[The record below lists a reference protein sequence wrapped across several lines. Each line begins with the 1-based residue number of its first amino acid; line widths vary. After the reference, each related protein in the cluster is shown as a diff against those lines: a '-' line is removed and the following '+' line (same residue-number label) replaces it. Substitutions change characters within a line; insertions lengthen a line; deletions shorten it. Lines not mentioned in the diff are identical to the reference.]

1 MVSVSGSSSLQHQGE
16 ASPTQSPRDDHG
28 ALSDGF
34 LFAYVI
40 WYGKEFK
47 VCLQLIKIQHKLYI
61 LISFICWGLW
71 KAGISLHTSCHS
83 DSRITSFQKRYTY
96 YKNKI
101 HFYLK
106 WATAACNESI
116 KKAKVEDNSS
126 WWLYSLYFTFPVD
139 PTLSSRINQVLI
151 NLLSFDNLKAG
162 VSTLFISFSI
172 SMQSSLHDIILPYND
187 SKNLTEINGD
197 NIIPESRHSICR
209 NILAIKTSHCVPFPS
224 RGSLTFLWFLKASDQ

>member
-1 MVSVSGSSSLQHQGE
+1 MCVY
-16 ASPTQSPRDDHG
+16 R
-28 ALSDGF
+28 
-34 LFAYVI
+34 
-40 WYGKEFK
+40 
-47 VCLQLIKIQHKLYI
+47 LINTQHKLYI

-71 KAGISLHTSCHS
+71 KAGISLHPSCHS
-83 DSRITSFQKRYTY
+83 DSRITRFLKRYTY
-96 YKNKI
+96 YKNKS

-106 WATAACNESI
+106 WVTTAGNESF
-116 KKAKVEDNSS
+116 KKAKVEDSS
-126 WWLYSLYFTFPVD
+126 SRWLYSLYFTLPVD

-197 NIIPESRHSICR
+197 NIIPESCHSICR